1 MKFSLDKSLIRNT
14 FYIIGGIIIFTVG
27 LIFYGLLLNT
37 REDSLAVAMAV
48 NNVQIITKPNIVIE
62 RDKYKFHLYNDT
74 VLVKTYRAGFGR
86 NHGKIKKKAN
96 DKATPVGTYTICAID
111 SIPDYGLF
119 FRLNYPNLDDANEA
133 LRIGMISQKE
143 YDKIRF
149 EFFYGNCINSET
161 KLGGNIGIHGNGK
174 LDFVLRNLPF
184 VYNWTEGSVSL
195 SNSAI
200 EELKDVIKIGTKVI
214 IKQ

>member
-1 MKFSLDKSLIRNT
+1 MKFIFDKSLIRNT
-14 FYIIGGIIIFTVG
+14 VYIIGGIIIFLVG
-27 LIFYGLLLNT
+27 LIFYGLILNT
-37 REDSLAVAMAV
+37 REDSLAVAMA
-48 NNVQIITKPNIVIE
+48 NNGIQIITSPSIVIE
-62 RDKYKFHLYNDT
+62 KDKYKFHLYNDT

-86 NHGKIKKKAN
+86 NHAKIKKK
-96 DKATPVGTYTICAID
+96 DGDRATPVGNYTICAID

-133 LRIGMISQKE
+133 LRLGLISQKE

-149 EFFYGNCINSET
+149 EFFYGNCINNET
-161 KLGGNIGIHGNGK
+161 NLGGIIGIHGNGK

-184 VYNWTEGSVSL
+184 IYNWTEGSVSL

-200 EELKDVIKIGTKVI
+200 EELKDVIKIGTKVT